1 MRAFKKKGELTRFQ
15 ILAEIA
21 ENQPHIRQRDIAEKL
36 GITVQAVSENIKTLT
51 DQGYLEA
58 GDGRSYYKL
67 TKKGMEKLKK
77 EAITLR
83 KYADT
88 VLETMSTYKS
98 TWPAIAKENLQ
109 KGEEVELFMEKG
121 ILYAKKRTDG
131 QAHGKVLHD
140 AKKGEDVALTEL
152 RGLINLKSGKVTIL
166 VLPRINEGGSRTAN
180 LQKIEKIYKKEGHD
194 KVGIMGTVARAVAN
208 KLNLKVDFEFAT
220 PEATLAAAKRG
231 LNVLVLAVG
240 RMSKTIA
247 RKLEEENIEYKI
259 ENVIKKE
266 GKRT

>member
-51 DQGYLEA
+51 DQGYIQA
-58 GDGRSYYKL
+58 GNGRSHYKL
-67 TKKGMEKLKK
+67 TKRGIEKLKR

-83 KYADT
+83 KYADS

-98 TWPAIAKENLQ
+98 TWPAIAKENLK
-109 KGEEVELFMEKG
+109 KGEEVELFMEDG

-131 QAHGKVLHD
+131 QAHGKVLHN

-152 RGLINLKSGKVTIL
+152 SGLINLKKGKVTIL
-166 VLPRINEGGSRTAN
+166 VLPRINEGGSRAAN
-180 LQKIEKIYKKEGHD
+180 LRKIKKIYEQDYD
-194 KVGIMGTVARAVAN
+194 KVGVMGTVARAVAD
-208 KLNLKVDFEFAT
+208 KLNLRVDFEFAT

-240 RMSKTIA
+240 RMSKSIA
-247 RKLEEENIEYKI
+247 RKLERENIEYKI
-259 ENVIKKE
+259 ENVAE
-266 GKRT
+266 ESST

>member
-1 MRAFKKKGELTRFQ
+1 MKEFKKKGELTRFQ

-51 DQGYLEA
+51 DQGYIQA
-58 GDGRSYYKL
+58 GNGRSHYKL
-67 TKKGMEKLKK
+67 TKRGIEKLKR

-83 KYADT
+83 KYADS

-98 TWPAIAKENLQ
+98 TWPAIAKENLK
-109 KGEEVELFMEKG
+109 KGEEVELFMEDG
-121 ILYAKKRTDG
+121 IVYAKKRTDG
-131 QAHGKVLHD
+131 QAHGKVLHN

-152 RGLINLKSGKVTIL
+152 SGLINLKKGKVTIL
-166 VLPRINEGGSRTAN
+166 VLPRISEGGSRAAN
-180 LQKIEKIYKKEGHD
+180 LQKIKKVYSQGYD
-194 KVGIMGTVARAVAN
+194 RVGIMGTVARAVAD
-208 KLNLKVDFEFAT
+208 KLNLRVDFEFAT

-240 RMSKTIA
+240 RMSKSIA
-247 RKLEEENIEYKI
+247 RKLERENIEYKI
-259 ENVIKKE
+259 ENVAE
-266 GKRT
+266 ESST

>member
-51 DQGYLEA
+51 DQGYIQA
-58 GDGRSYYKL
+58 GNGRSHYKL
-67 TKKGMEKLKK
+67 TKRGIEKLKR

-83 KYADT
+83 KYADS

-98 TWPAIAKENLQ
+98 TWPAIAKENLK
-109 KGEEVELFMEKG
+109 KGEEVELFMEDG

-131 QAHGKVLHD
+131 QAHGKVLHN

-152 RGLINLKSGKVTIL
+152 SGLINLKKGKVTIL
-166 VLPRINEGGSRTAN
+166 VLPRISEGGSRTAN
-180 LQKIEKIYKKEGHD
+180 LQKIKKVYSQGYD
-194 KVGIMGTVARAVAN
+194 RVGIMGTVARAVAD
-208 KLNLKVDFEFAT
+208 KLNLRVDFEFAT

-240 RMSKTIA
+240 RMSKSIA
-247 RKLEEENIEYKI
+247 RKLERENIEYKI
-259 ENVIKKE
+259 ENVAE
-266 GKRT
+266 ESST

>member
-1 MRAFKKKGELTRFQ
+1 MRVFKKKGELTRFQ

-51 DQGYLEA
+51 DQGYIEP
-58 GDGRSYYKL
+58 GVGRSYYKL
-67 TKKGMEKLKK
+67 TKRGMEKLKR

-98 TWPAIAKENLQ
+98 IWPAIAKENL
-109 KGEEVELFMEKG
+109 KRGEEVELFMEKG

-152 RGLINLKSGKVTIL
+152 SGLINLRKGKVTIL
-166 VLPRINEGGSRTAN
+166 VLPRINEGGSRAAN
-180 LQKIEKIYKKEGHD
+180 LQKVKKIYEKDYD

-231 LNVLVLAVG
+231 LNILVLAVG
-240 RMSKTIA
+240 KMSKTIA

-259 ENVIKKE
+259 ENVTKK
-266 GKRT
+266 

>member
-1 MRAFKKKGELTRFQ
+1 MRVFKKKGELTRFQ

-51 DQGYLEA
+51 DQGYIEP
-58 GDGRSYYKL
+58 GYGRSYYKL
-67 TKKGMEKLKK
+67 TKRGMEKLKR

-98 TWPAIAKENLQ
+98 IWPAIAKENL
-109 KGEEVELFMEKG
+109 KRGEEVELFMEKG

-152 RGLINLKSGKVTIL
+152 SGLINLRKGKVTIL
-166 VLPRINEGGSRTAN
+166 VLPRINEGGSRAAN
-180 LQKIEKIYKKEGHD
+180 LQKVKKIYEKDYD

-231 LNVLVLAVG
+231 LNILVLAVG
-240 RMSKTIA
+240 KMSKTIA

-259 ENVIKKE
+259 ENVTKK
-266 GKRT
+266 

>member
-1 MRAFKKKGELTRFQ
+1 MRVFKKKGELTRFQ

-51 DQGYLEA
+51 DQGYIEP

-67 TKKGMEKLKK
+67 TKRGMEKLKR

-98 TWPAIAKENLQ
+98 IWPAIAKENL
-109 KGEEVELFMEKG
+109 KRGEEVELFMEKG

-152 RGLINLKSGKVTIL
+152 SGLINLKKGKVTIL
-166 VLPRINEGGSRTAN
+166 VLPRINEGGSRATN
-180 LQKIEKIYKKEGHD
+180 LQKVKKIYEKDYD
-194 KVGIMGTVARAVAN
+194 KIGIMGTVARAVAN

-231 LNVLVLAVG
+231 LNILVLAVG
-240 RMSKTIA
+240 KMSKTIA

-259 ENVIKKE
+259 ENVTKK
-266 GKRT
+266 

>member
-51 DQGYLEA
+51 DQGYLEP

-67 TKKGMEKLKK
+67 TKKGIEKLKG

-83 KYADT
+83 KYADS

-98 TWPAIAKENLQ
+98 TWPAIAKEDL
-109 KGEEVELFMEKG
+109 KRGEEVEIFMENG
-121 ILYAKKRTDG
+121 ILYAKKRKDG

-152 RGLINLKSGKVTIL
+152 SGLINLKKGKVTIL
-166 VLPRINEGGSRTAN
+166 VLPRINEGGSRAAN
-180 LQKIEKIYKKEGHD
+180 LQKIKKIYEQDYD
-194 KVGIMGTVARAVAN
+194 KVGVMGTVARAVAD
-208 KLNLKVDFEFAT
+208 KLNLRVDFEFAT

-240 RMSKTIA
+240 RMSKSIA
-247 RKLEEENIEYKI
+247 RKLEEENIEYKM
-259 ENVIKKE
+259 ENVVE
-266 GKRT
+266 ESST

>member
-51 DQGYLEA
+51 DQGYIQA
-58 GDGRSYYKL
+58 GNGRSHYKL
-67 TKKGMEKLKK
+67 TKRGIEKLKR

-83 KYADT
+83 KYADS

-98 TWPAIAKENLQ
+98 TWPAIAKENLK
-109 KGEEVELFMEKG
+109 KGEEVELFMEDG

-131 QAHGKVLHD
+131 QAHGKVLHN

-152 RGLINLKSGKVTIL
+152 SGLINLKKGKVTIL
-166 VLPRINEGGSRTAN
+166 VLPRISEGGSRAAN
-180 LQKIEKIYKKEGHD
+180 LQKIKKVYSQGYD
-194 KVGIMGTVARAVAN
+194 KVGIMGTVARAVAD
-208 KLNLKVDFEFAT
+208 KLNLRVDFEFAT

-240 RMSKTIA
+240 RMSKSIA
-247 RKLEEENIEYKI
+247 RKLERENIEYKI
-259 ENVIKKE
+259 ENVAE
-266 GKRT
+266 ESST

>member
-1 MRAFKKKGELTRFQ
+1 MKEFKKKGELTRFQ

-51 DQGYLEA
+51 DQGYIQA
-58 GDGRSYYKL
+58 GNGRSHYKL
-67 TKKGMEKLKK
+67 TKRGIEKLKR

-83 KYADT
+83 KYADS

-98 TWPAIAKENLQ
+98 TWPAIAKENLK
-109 KGEEVELFMEKG
+109 KGEEVELFMEDG

-131 QAHGKVLHD
+131 QAHGKVLHN

-152 RGLINLKSGKVTIL
+152 SGLINLKKGKVTIL
-166 VLPRINEGGSRTAN
+166 VLPRISEGGSRAAN
-180 LQKIEKIYKKEGHD
+180 LQKIKKVYSQGYD
-194 KVGIMGTVARAVAN
+194 RVGIMGTVARAVAD
-208 KLNLKVDFEFAT
+208 KLNLRVDFEFAT

-240 RMSKTIA
+240 RMSKSIA
-247 RKLEEENIEYKI
+247 RKLERENIEYKI
-259 ENVIKKE
+259 ENVAE
-266 GKRT
+266 ESST

>member
-1 MRAFKKKGELTRFQ
+1 MKTFKKKGELTRFQ

-51 DQGYLEA
+51 DQGYIEP

-67 TKKGMEKLKK
+67 TKRGLEKLKR

-83 KYADT
+83 KYADS

-98 TWPAIAKENLQ
+98 TWPAIAKENLK
-109 KGEEVELFMEKG
+109 KGDEVELFMEDG
-121 ILYAKKRTDG
+121 VLYAKKRKNG
-131 QAHGKVLHD
+131 QAHGKVLQD
-140 AKKGEDVALTEL
+140 AEKGEDVALTEL
-152 RGLINLKSGKVTIL
+152 SGLINLKKGRVTIL
-166 VLPRINEGGSRTAN
+166 VLPRINEGGSRAAN
-180 LQKIEKIYKKEGHD
+180 LQKIKKIYNQGYD
-194 KVGIMGTVARAVAN
+194 KVGVMGTVARAAAN
-208 KLNLKVDFEFAT
+208 KLNLRVDFEFAT

-231 LNVLVLAVG
+231 LDVLVLAVG
-240 RMSKTIA
+240 RMSKSIA

-259 ENVIKKE
+259 ENVARE
-266 GKRT
+266 SPT

>member
-1 MRAFKKKGELTRFQ
+1 MKEFKKKGELTKFQ

-51 DQGYLEA
+51 DQGYIQA
-58 GDGRSYYKL
+58 GDGRSHYKL
-67 TKKGMEKLKK
+67 TKRGIEKLKR

-83 KYADT
+83 KYADS

-98 TWPAIAKENLQ
+98 TWPAIAKENLK
-109 KGEEVELFMEKG
+109 KGEEVELFMEDG

-152 RGLINLKSGKVTIL
+152 SGLINLKKGKVTII
-166 VLPRINEGGSRTAN
+166 VLPRINEGGSRATN
-180 LQKIEKIYKKEGHD
+180 LKKIKEIYAQGHD

-240 RMSKTIA
+240 RMSKSIA

-259 ENVIKKE
+259 ENVIKKS
-266 GKRT
+266 GRSLT

>member
-1 MRAFKKKGELTRFQ
+1 MKEFKKKGELTRFQ

-51 DQGYLEA
+51 DQGYIQA
-58 GDGRSYYKL
+58 GNGRSHYKL
-67 TKKGMEKLKK
+67 TKRGIEKLKR

-83 KYADT
+83 KYADS

-98 TWPAIAKENLQ
+98 TWPAIAKENLK
-109 KGEEVELFMEKG
+109 KGEEVELFMEDG

-131 QAHGKVLHD
+131 QAHGKVLHN

-152 RGLINLKSGKVTIL
+152 SGLINLKKGKVTIL
-166 VLPRINEGGSRTAN
+166 VLPRISEGGSRAAN
-180 LQKIEKIYKKEGHD
+180 LQKIKKVYSQGYD
-194 KVGIMGTVARAVAN
+194 KVGIMGTVARAVAD
-208 KLNLKVDFEFAT
+208 KLNLRVDFEFAT

-240 RMSKTIA
+240 RMSKSIA
-247 RKLEEENIEYKI
+247 RKLERENIEYKI
-259 ENVIKKE
+259 ENVAE
-266 GKRT
+266 ESST